1 MLDVTMTVT
10 GPVQSHPPLA
20 SIASCKKPLL
30 SSCWYWI
37 FSSHTIL
44 TTGFPG
50 WYLYSWAICWLHVL
64 TLKLWTSAGQWS
76 VSTTS
81 SYDYLCDYGF
91 LNHCLP
97 HIFSTIFVQQANE
110 YIESEKKFSC
120 HQLALMSLIPCKFL
134 TISCKIDYIHY
145 PQDIFLWC
153 GYKVM
158 TPNHGLVRQ
167 ESKVVTVTGFLLWCD
182 SLVRV

>member
-1 MLDVTMTVT
+1 MTVT
-10 GPVQSHPPLA
+10 GLVQSHPPPLA

-64 TLKLWTSAGQWS
+64 TLKLWTSSGQS
-76 VSTTS
+76 AQPLVMITFVIMVSRITVCPIYS
-81 SYDYLCDYGF
+81 
-91 LNHCLP
+91 LP
-97 HIFSTIFVQQANE
+97 YFSNKQINR
-110 YIESEKKFSC
+110 YRESGEKFSC
-120 HQLALMSLIPCKFL
+120 HQVALMSLIPCKFL

-145 PQDIFLWC
+145 QQDIFLWC